1 LRAADADSEGR
12 ALNVAVV
19 RPAALAFVTV
29 TTSIAVL
36 YLLGARMFASARFG
50 ILTAVL
56 LALTPLLWRQAQ
68 GAPASLAP
76 LPFVVGWL
84 WAVAHIER
92 ADKVS
97 VRWAAVAGGI
107 LGLGVYTSLAAIVM
121 MPLYLLLTIGILV
134 HDRALARRQLGALI
148 AAFAVA
154 VSASVVQLLRHPE
167 MFRNTVNAYH
177 LYDANRFNVR
187 QGIREMMSWV
197 GLTARSEV
205 YYDYFNPAF
214 LFLSGD
220 VLLLPLVVLVPVGL
234 YQIVA
239 EEATPLARLS
249 LAGFLVAPFAAS
261 LTAEAPTPARILFIT
276 PFAAIVSAYGVKR
289 LLGWRSRASSAE
301 GLRQLAR
308 SSRP

>member
-1 LRAADADSEGR
+1 
-12 ALNVAVV
+12 V

-92 ADKVS
+92 ADTVS
-97 VRWAAVAGGI
+97 VRWAAAAGGI

-134 HDRALARRQLGALI
+134 HDRALARR
-148 AAFAVA
+148 
-154 VSASVVQLLRHPE
+154 
-167 MFRNTVNAYH
+167 T
-177 LYDANRFNVR
+177 
-187 QGIREMMSWV
+187 
-197 GLTARSEV
+197 
-205 YYDYFNPAF
+205 
-214 LFLSGD
+214 GD
-220 VLLLPLVVLVPVGL
+220 
-234 YQIVA
+234 
-239 EEATPLARLS
+239 
-249 LAGFLVAPFAAS
+249 
-261 LTAEAPTPARILFIT
+261 
-276 PFAAIVSAYGVKR
+276 KR
-289 LLGWRSRASSAE
+289 LLSTLLPVEPPRRPSFRRAVRDSGERGPGALHSTWQGAVTS
-301 GLRQLAR
+301 Q
-308 SSRP
+308 